1 MGDNNNTSR
10 KNSNISIPKTI
21 YDDNNITLSKISS
34 SKSILSAAKLNK
46 NKTIPKQI
54 NLNQTKTRNFFRTIN
69 SDQIN
74 EEASTMTKTHGLLSS
89 FNSNINNDGDKR
101 IQDRKYNDLSKENT
115 KNKNAIIKRKEK
127 MNS

>member
-54 NLNQTKTRNFFRTIN
+54 NLNQTKTRNSLPVRVGVRVTH
-69 SDQIN
+69 DV
-74 EEASTMTKTHGLLSS
+74 EAPCSGFDGPFPDFYWDLPCSTLG
-89 FNSNINNDGDKR
+89 G
-101 IQDRKYNDLSKENT
+101 QDLHPRQVP
-115 KNKNAIIKRKEK
+115 
-127 MNS
+127 